1 MKAPVP
7 RPVSYTHLD
16 VYKRQAQQGGISR
29 LPCGNCGRK
38 WRDTAM
44 SKLLPYETI
53 IKACEGDPEAVNA
66 VLLHYAG
73 YIRSFSK
80 VNGQVNAEVEEII

>member
-1 MKAPVP
+1 
-7 RPVSYTHLD
+7 
-16 VYKRQAQQGGISR
+16 
-29 LPCGNCGRK
+29 
-38 WRDTAM
+38 M

-73 YIRSFSK
+73 YIRYCSK
-80 VNGQVNAEVEEII
+80 VHGKVNTEVEEHIKQKLITALFKFRFDR